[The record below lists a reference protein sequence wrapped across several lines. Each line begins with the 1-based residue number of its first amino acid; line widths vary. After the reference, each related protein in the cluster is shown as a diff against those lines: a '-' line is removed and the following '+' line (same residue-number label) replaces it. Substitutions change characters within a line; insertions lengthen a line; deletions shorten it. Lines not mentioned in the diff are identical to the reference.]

1 MKKLSKVLVY
11 SVLVLS
17 SGLLPQI
24 ASAAVSG
31 NDGLVSNAEETQTV
45 NNVLATPIL
54 DQIEF
59 IKRFYQNILNRSADP
74 EGMSFWLKQMQSTS
88 GASVALGFFKSDEYL
103 GLQLNDSEFI
113 DILYSTLFG
122 READEGGRNYW
133 MAELEA
139 GKLRGVVISGFLV
152 SREFQALA
160 DKFGVVAFDEDSSKL
175 IQIKSFVQRFYQLVL
190 DREADEEGF
199 NYWSSHL
206 SSGEETGGEIATGF
220 FNSTEFLSRNIT
232 DSEFADILYRAF
244 FDREADV
251 AGKEFWMA
259 QLSRG
264 GSRQSIID
272 GFIASRE
279 FTDLAA
285 RFGIL
290 ASRERFTAEMLQNR
304 TFYFVNKD
312 AIERFEGIFH
322 ESTYQSIEQDGRSH
336 SGNFSINE
344 KGSLILDDGRSL
356 LTIVSTPNADFLQLT
371 EVESD
376 DGQVSNLRMYYDESK
391 ADEYYNS
398 LVSTQGGEIAC
409 TSDNFTSEIL
419 SSIQQGMSLELVN
432 QTIGCTFNAEDTVRT
447 SEGLV
452 LYSWK
457 MLTPQVKLIQVF
469 FDGAGNFATP
479 VVTEQGSI
487 LTISNGF

>member
-1 MKKLSKVLVY
+1 MKKLSKVLIY

-17 SGLLPQI
+17 SGLLPQV
-24 ASAAVSG
+24 ARAEASG
-31 NDGLVSNAEETQTV
+31 NDGLASKAEETQTV
-45 NNVLATPIL
+45 NNILATPIL

-59 IKRFYQNILNRSADP
+59 IKRFYQNILNRSADQ

-103 GLQLNDSEFI
+103 RLQLNDSEFI

-122 READEGGRNYW
+122 READRGGHDYW

-139 GKLRGVVISGFLV
+139 GRLRDVVISGFLV
-152 SREFQALA
+152 SREFQELA

-190 DREADEEGF
+190 EREADEEGF
-199 NYWSSHL
+199 NYWSSNL
-206 SSGEETGGEIATGF
+206 SSGAKTGGEIATGF
-220 FNSTEFLSRNIT
+220 FNSTEFLSRNT
-232 DSEFADILYRAF
+232 TNSEFTDILYRTF
-244 FDREADV
+244 FDREADDV
-251 AGKEFWMA
+251 GKNYWMA

-290 ASRERFTAEMLQNR
+290 ASRERFTAEMIQNK

-312 AIERFEGIFH
+312 EIKRFEGIFH

-336 SGNFSINE
+336 NGNFSIDE
-344 KGSLILDDGRSL
+344 KGSLILDDGQSL
-356 LTIVSTPNADFLQLT
+356 LTIVATPNADFLQLT
-371 EVESD
+371 EIESD
-376 DGQVSNLRMYYDESK
+376 DGQVSNLRMYYDENK

-398 LVSTQGGEIAC
+398 LVNTQGGEIAC

-419 SSIQQGMSLELVN
+419 SSIQEGMSLEQVN
-432 QTIGCTFNAEDTVRT
+432 QTIGCTFNAEHTVR
-447 SEGLV
+447 SLEGVV
-452 LYSWK
+452 LYSWIT
-457 MLTPQVKLIQVF
+457 LTPEVKFINVF
-469 FDGAGNFATP
+469 FDGTGNFATP
-479 VVTEQGSI
+479 IVTDQGSL
-487 LTISNGF
+487 LTQTHGF